1 MIKKG
6 GTINLRG
13 GIAGLSAAVFFMLAA
28 NAGAVITGTCANCH
42 TMHNSQDGNTVA
54 SSGGA
59 AWSGGTIQ
67 GGSLSTANEN
77 LLVSDCVGC
86 HSNTDTET
94 ILNINGSNIPIV
106 YNTGGYPAQPL
117 AGGNFAN
124 VPTDTTMGHNVYGIA
139 GVDGNLG
146 YAPGAFADD
155 GSPAIGC
162 GNSCHT
168 SLALSPSQNTGRV
181 STGEPGG
188 CQGCHGYVA
197 HHNNNDASTQ
207 PRPTAANGGYRFL
220 GPPAGHTMG
229 GTVDGVE
236 DPDWEFT
243 AGATDHNVYAAEVV
257 DDTEDP
263 QSMGKFCAG
272 CHGSFHANGDPNNF
286 TSLMLTGIDNGD
298 GSQTNPWVRHPAN
311 YPIPNSG
318 EFSQVINQAY
328 DPAIP
333 VAMNV
338 QGAYN
343 AGTVDAG
350 DQVFCLSCHR
360 AHGSDQ
366 PDMLRFDYTAVVSH
380 SSTTGNATN
389 GCFFCHRNKDN
400 S

>member
-1 MIKKG
+1 MARL
-6 GTINLRG
+6 TRTF
-13 GIAGLSAAVFFMLAA
+13 IAISAAVFFMLTA
-28 NAGAVITGTCANCH
+28 NAGAVITGICANCH

-59 AWSGGTIQ
+59 AWSGGKIQ

-86 HSNTDTET
+86 HSNTGTET
-94 ILNINGSNIPIV
+94 ILNVNGSSIPIV
-106 YNTGGYPAQPL
+106 YNTNGYPTQPL

-124 VPTDTTMGHNVYGIA
+124 VPGDTTMGHNVYGIA
-139 GVDGNLG
+139 GVDGNLS
-146 YAPGAFADD
+146 YAPGAFDD
-155 GSPAIGC
+155 TGGTTIGC
-162 GNSCHT
+162 GTSCHET
-168 SLALSPSQNTGRV
+168 LAQPDSWYTAAGN
-181 STGEPGG
+181 EPGG
-188 CQGCHGYVA
+188 CKGCHGNVA
-197 HHNNNDASTQ
+197 HHANNDANTQ
-207 PRPTAANGGYRFL
+207 PRPSTANGGYRFL
-220 GPPAGHTMG
+220 GPPAGHVMG

-243 AGATDHNVYAAEVV
+243 ATATDHNVYAAEVV
-257 DDTEDP
+257 DDTETP

-272 CHGSFHANGDPNNF
+272 CHGSFHANGDPNSF
-286 TSLMLTGIDNGD
+286 TTQMLTGIFNGD
-298 GSQTNPWVRHPAN
+298 GSSANPWIRHPAN
-311 YPIPNSG
+311 YAIPNSG
-318 EFSQVINQAY
+318 EFSQVIGQPY

-338 QGAYN
+338 QSTYN
-343 AGTVDAG
+343 VGTVDAG

-400 S
+400 AN